1 MARCVIVSACPVS
14 PALAGLLRAE
24 DYLIACDAGYC
35 NCKAL
40 GRQPDAVVGDF
51 DSAPRP
57 RTRPGEAL
65 VVLPHVKD
73 DTDTQY
79 AARLAVQRGCTE
91 ALLLGC
97 LGGPRLEH
105 TLANL
110 CTGLGLEQQGVRA
123 VLQDERSRGRT
134 TSTCRCSPWRAA
146 PRGCAS
152 GALFTS

>member
-57 RTRPGEAL
+57 DMPEGEERTQL
-65 VVLPHVKD
+65 VMLLAHHMKKMM
-73 DTDTQY
+73 
-79 AARLAVQRGCTE
+79 LAVNKDGVDDDKIFKDL
-91 ALLLGC
+91 AYYSKGKILL
-97 LGGPRLEH
+97 
-105 TLANL
+105 
-110 CTGLGLEQQGVRA
+110 
-123 VLQDERSRGRT
+123 DS
-134 TSTCRCSPWRAA
+134 STCQLRDFKELTQQPAA
-146 PRGCAS
+146 NAKKSKKRK
-152 GALFTS
+152 

>member
-57 RTRPGEAL
+57 QTRPGEAL

-97 LGGPRLEH
+97 LGGP
-105 TLANL
+105 
-110 CTGLGLEQQGVRA
+110 GW
-123 VLQDERSRGRT
+123 
-134 TSTCRCSPWRAA
+134 STPWPTCA
-146 PRGCAS
+146 PAWGWSSRGCAPS
-152 GALFTS
+152 CRTSAAA